1 MTNEE
6 VLKQVGE
13 TRSMLGIIHRRK
25 CRWIGHI
32 LRHDG
37 FLHDIIEGKMVGRG
51 TRGRGRIDLLH
62 DIVEGGTCGQLK
74 EKALNRT
81 VWKRGLIEGVP

>member
-1 MTNEE
+1 MTNVE
-6 VLKQVGE
+6 VLKHVGE

-37 FLHDIIEGKMVGRG
+37 FLHDITEGKMVGRA
-51 TRGRGRIDLLH
+51 TRGRSRTGLLH
-62 DIVEGGTCGQLK
+62 DCGRW
-74 EKALNRT
+74 N
-81 VWKRGLIEGVP
+81 LIMDS

>member
-6 VLKQVGE
+6 VLKRVGE
-13 TRSMLGIIHRRK
+13 TRSMLGIIHRQK

-37 FLHDIIEGKMVGRG
+37 FLHDITEGKMVGRT
-51 TRGRGRIDLLH
+51 TRGRSRIDLLH
-62 DIVEGGTCGQLK
+62 DIVEGGTYGQLK
-74 EKALNRT
+74 EKALDRT